1 MFAPLTHFR
10 ILPACIPR
18 ACLRLQSVL
27 AAALFIALLQFFPA
41 VYAEITYHIVIVTS
55 AESSYQTRIANSIR
69 ENLEADGAR
78 SVIVSAED
86 IGSTHRNGKT
96 LYIAIGEQAVES
108 LDKFDSNA
116 IMLRIRNKAVPGT
129 RYNSAQSDLITAQP
143 ACRHIK
149 LVKAINSKWHS
160 IGVLSSVE
168 SLETAAA
175 LTRCAIRHNINLQVY
190 AITDKSDLMVT
201 LEAAVKN
208 NKALLAI
215 PDPLV
220 YNSYTVKNI
229 LLTAYRHR
237 KPVIGF
243 SESFVQAGAVAAAF
257 TPPEGIGDKAF
268 DIIAR
273 FFGNN
278 WQFDRKIY
286 NTDDFSIATNKQV
299 ATSLDIKLP
308 DPEAIRA
315 AVMKMER
322 DR

>member
-1 MFAPLTHFR
+1 MVSPLTHFR
-10 ILPACIPR
+10 ILSARVPHA
-18 ACLRLQSVL
+18 RLQAQRILV
-27 AAALFIALLQFFPA
+27 AALLIALLQLSLA
-41 VYAEITYHIVIVTS
+41 VYAEITYHIVIITS
-55 AESSYQTRIANSIR
+55 AESSYQTRIAGSIR
-69 ENLEADGAR
+69 KNLEADGAR

-86 IGSTHRNGKT
+86 IGATHRNGKT
-96 LYIAIGEQAVES
+96 LYIAIGEQAIEG
-108 LDKFDSNA
+108 LNNFDSNA
-116 IMLRIRNKAVPGT
+116 IVLRIRNKAVPGT
-129 RYNSAQSDLITAQP
+129 RYNSAKSDLITAQP

-149 LVKAINSKWHS
+149 LAKAISSKWHS

-168 SLETAAA
+168 SLDTAAA
-175 LTRCAIRHNINLQVY
+175 LTRCAIQHNVNLLVY

-208 NKALLAI
+208 NNALLAI

-243 SESFVQAGAVAAAF
+243 SESFVQAGAVAAVF
-257 TPPEGIGDKAF
+257 TPPEVIGDRAF
-268 DIIAR
+268 DVIVR

-278 WQFDRKIY
+278 WQFDKKIY

-299 ATSLDIKLP
+299 ATSLDIELP
-308 DPEAIRA
+308 DPESIRA
-315 AVMKMER
+315 AVIKMEASQ
-322 DR
+322 